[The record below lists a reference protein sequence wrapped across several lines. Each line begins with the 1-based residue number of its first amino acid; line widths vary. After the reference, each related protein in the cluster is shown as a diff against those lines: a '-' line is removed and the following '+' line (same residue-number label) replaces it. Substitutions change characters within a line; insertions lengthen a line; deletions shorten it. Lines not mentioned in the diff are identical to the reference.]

1 MGLPIRRGGEL
12 GLSETWEGKRRPVAA
27 GGRMGEARRERP
39 VIRNLLS
46 HTQEPLSTREP
57 VKDQSWQGCEQTGCH
72 GEEGEE
78 GEAVAG
84 PG

>member
-1 MGLPIRRGGEL
+1 
-12 GLSETWEGKRRPVAA
+12 
-27 GGRMGEARRERP
+27 MGEARRERP